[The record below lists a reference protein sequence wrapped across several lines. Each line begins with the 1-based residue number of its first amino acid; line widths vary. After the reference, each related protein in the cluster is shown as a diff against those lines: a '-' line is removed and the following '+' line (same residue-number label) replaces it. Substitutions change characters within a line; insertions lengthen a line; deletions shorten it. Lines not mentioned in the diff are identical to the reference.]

1 VITVLVATVDT
12 LEVSFRGEL
21 TDERYGELEEAKKQ
35 AACSEIPQR
44 VKVANLTFFVQAQGM
59 KPYRF
64 LLKSDDLHLRATAAR
79 HLPTVS
85 ARASALGLAAYGHH
99 ALYDM
104 ARACAADLGAP
115 EEVGVSRLDL
125 AVDFQGW
132 TPTVEEVSSIVCPAV
147 FRPIYPSIAHM
158 ESVQFGT
165 GDTVARLYNKTRELV
180 VSGKGWVKE
189 TWAAHPAFRQDEDVW
204 RFEIQ
209 LRRETLRALGCVT
222 AQDAFERLAGLL
234 AYGMDWCSLRV
245 PTGLSSDRWPE
256 DERWAAIRRGAHFE
270 GRQLVEYLKRE
281 ASVGSFEKLLPM
293 LVGIL
298 ASMAA
303 RVGVGD
309 LDVTLGL
316 VERILPNYLEERG
329 QDFRRIVQD
338 RTAKLAG
345 H

>member
-1 VITVLVATVDT
+1 MISVLVASVDT

-21 TDERYGELEEAKKQ
+21 SDERYGELEAAKKG
-35 AACSEIPQR
+35 AAVTEIPQR
-44 VKVANLTFFVQAQGM
+44 VKVAGLSFFVAPHGM

-64 LLKSDDLHLRATAAR
+64 LLKSDDMHLRATAAR

-99 ALYDM
+99 ALYEM

-115 EEVGVSRLDL
+115 EELGVSRLDL

-147 FRPIYPSIAHM
+147 FRPIYPSIALM
-158 ESVQFGT
+158 ETAQFGT
-165 GDTVARLYNKTRELV
+165 GDTVARLYNKTREIV
-180 VSGKGWVKE
+180 VSGKSWVRE
-189 TWAAHPAFRQDEDVW
+189 TWAARPGYRPEEDVW

-270 GRQLVEYLKRE
+270 GRQLVPYLKRE
-281 ASVGSFEKLLPM
+281 AFVGSMEKLLPLFVGV
-293 LVGIL
+293 LV
-298 ASMAA
+298 SMAA
-303 RVGVGD
+303 RVGVAD
-309 LDVTLGL
+309 LDVALGV
-316 VERILPNYLEERG
+316 VERIVPNYLEERG
-329 QDFRRIVQD
+329 QDFRTMVQD